1 MLHRLTLRVLPH
13 LTLAATEESVR
24 KRKRLVMLASSLVAF
39 AIYRIIKHLAPLSEP
54 LPLLG
59 LSGLISAGAAVWAY
73 QIGRGA
79 DWATIWR
86 EDGSERV
93 GWLVGW
99 IGFTYG
105 VQLSLMVLA
114 LLKILV
120 NYDFF
125 RHPEGPAMV
134 AIIIACTSV
143 ARDAFEIGHIQRL
156 KRRGKPVMTF
166 PDGASFR
173 ALLREQPGRLAQLG
187 IPAALACAALS
198 LVLANV
204 GEAGRT
210 ELGQLIAV
218 SLFAGTV
225 AVWAYL
231 AGERRLHQPDDP
243 LRWPIAIRKTM
254 GTPSNRSPAL
264 GHATSSADAWSTV
277 LRGAGWAELFR
288 FWWWPGLAF
297 AVTYYLTLAGAAT
310 FLFRLDAMSGVIQ
323 SLMAGAVAGVMAL
336 YCYYLG
342 YRRHLENQIQQ
353 VVPPSLLRCPFV
365 MGILSKRKVMPSEA
379 AIPSAGIVLRETG
392 RRS

>member
-1 MLHRLTLRVLPH
+1 MLHRLTLRVLPS

-24 KRKRLVMLASSLVAF
+24 KRKRLVMLASGLVAF
-39 AIYRIIKHLAPLSEP
+39 AIYRIIKYLAPLSEP
-54 LPLLG
+54 LTLLG
-59 LSGLISAGAAVWAY
+59 LSGLISAATAVWAY
-73 QIGRGA
+73 QVGRSA
-79 DWATIWR
+79 DWVTIWR
-86 EDGSERV
+86 EDGSERL

-99 IGFTYG
+99 IGFAYG

-125 RHPEGPAMV
+125 RHPDGPAMM
-134 AIIIACTSV
+134 AIIIACASV

-156 KRRGKPVMTF
+156 KRQGEPVVTF

-173 ALLREQPGRLAQLG
+173 ALFREQPERLAQWG
-187 IPAALACAALS
+187 IPAALACAMLS
-198 LVLANV
+198 FGLANL

-210 ELGQLIAV
+210 ELGQLVAV

-231 AGERRLHQPDDP
+231 VGERRLHPP
-243 LRWPIAIRKTM
+243 
-254 GTPSNRSPAL
+254 TPGAPGRAPSRT
-264 GHATSSADAWSTV
+264 GAWSTM
-277 LRGAGWAELFR
+277 LRTSGWAELFR

-297 AVTYYLTLAGAAT
+297 AATYYLTLAGAAT
-310 FLFRLDAMSGVIQ
+310 FLFRLDATSGAIQ

-353 VVPPSLLRCPFV
+353 MVPPSLLRCPFV
-365 MGILSKRKVMPSEA
+365 MGILSKGKVMPSEK
-379 AIPSAGIVLRETG
+379 AIPPAGIVLRETG
-392 RRS
+392 RPG